1 MGRQRYILPA
11 VWTSKIALKHSWYV
25 DHTVLLLLE
34 HCYYYY
40 IQECPSVVIDSEVK
54 DNASNLA
61 EELCVN
67 GRLKKRVS
75 GSI

>member
-1 MGRQRYILPA
+1 M
-11 VWTSKIALKHSWYV
+11 
-25 DHTVLLLLE
+25 LLLLE